1 MEKKII
7 VSGGLGVS
15 PRRDRDP
22 DRILNRGGVR
32 VRTSGTHSSRQTFG
46 DQKMEKKIIVLG
58 AIGETSRQN
67 RDSMRVLSRGG
78 VPSI

>member
-1 MEKKII
+1 M
-7 VSGGLGVS
+7 
-15 PRRDRDP
+15 
-22 DRILNRGGVR
+22 R